1 MKLYTEEDILS
12 MLRSFH
18 NLEINVQLSMTKLTP
33 IEILIL
39 SDNDIESLAK
49 DYILYNDSK
58 RQWVIEG
65 MKLYREQFIKTQTI
79 KT

>member
-1 MKLYTEEDILS
+1 M
-12 MLRSFH
+12 
-18 NLEINVQLSMTKLTP
+18 NVQLSMAKLTP
-33 IEILIL
+33 IEMPIL

-65 MKLYREQFIKTQTI
+65 MKLYREQLKKIVRWRNG
-79 KT
+79 

>member
-58 RQWVIEG
+58 RQWVVEG

>member
-65 MKLYREQFIKTQTI
+65 MKLYREQLKR
-79 KT
+79 